1 MLELFK
7 RSYVPYIC
15 FLAGVLLIFLWA
27 RYGRTE
33 GSTGGSTEGRVEGFE
48 THGQGSS
55 AVTANPY
62 KFNMYYV
69 DWCPHCHSA
78 KPEFEKLGAR
88 QTIGGKTVQCEAIE
102 AEKNPEKVLG
112 KVSGYPSIRFYDPQ
126 GKMTEYEG
134 ERTQSGFQTF
144 LQKMLGA

>member
-15 FLAGVLLIFLWA
+15 FLAGVLLIFVWA
-27 RYGRTE
+27 RYGRA
-33 GSTGGSTEGRVEGFE
+33 EGFE
-48 THGQGSS
+48 NHGLS
-55 AVTANPY
+55 AGAGASTGTVTANPY

-69 DWCPHCHSA
+69 DRCPHCHAA
-78 KPEFEKLGAR
+78 KPEFEKLGSI
-88 QTIGGKTVQCEAIE
+88 QTIGGKKVQCEAIE

-112 KVSGYPSIRFYDPQ
+112 KVSGYPSIRFYDPK

-134 ERTQSGFQTF
+134 ERTHSGFQAF
-144 LQKMLGA
+144 LQKMLG

>member
-27 RYGRTE
+27 RYGRA
-33 GSTGGSTEGRVEGFE
+33 EGFE
-48 THGQGSS
+48 NHGQGSG
-55 AVTANPY
+55 AVTAAPY

-69 DWCPHCHSA
+69 DWCPHCHAA

-88 QTIGGKTVQCEAIE
+88 QTIGGKTVQFEAIE
-102 AEKNPEKVLG
+102 AEKNPEKVLE
-112 KVSGYPSIRFYDPQ
+112 KVSGYPSIRFYDAA
-126 GKMTEYEG
+126 GKMTEYDG
-134 ERTQSGFQTF
+134 ERTHSGFQAF
-144 LQKMLGA
+144 LQKMLG

>member
-1 MLELFK
+1 MLELFR
-7 RSYVPYIC
+7 RSCVPYVC

-33 GSTGGSTEGRVEGFE
+33 GFE
-48 THGQGSS
+48 NHGQGSS

-69 DWCPHCHSA
+69 DWCPHCHEA

-102 AEKNPEKVLG
+102 AEKNPTKVLE

-134 ERTQSGFQTF
+134 ERTQSGFQAF